1 MKSKS
6 KKRKWLLP
14 GIVLLAL
21 YSFAPAPTPLE
32 NVGNVVPRSSYGGQA
47 IQDDGIDVILNQVQ
61 DDVITGTVSDSGG
74 PIPGVAVSIKGKNV
88 STVTDENGVYSIE
101 ATIGDILVFNYP
113 GYETVE
119 ITIEGQTLIDVELF
133 MAVALEEA
141 VINAGYYTVKD
152 KERTGSIS
160 RVTAEEIEN
169 QPVGNVLSAIQG
181 R

>member
-47 IQDDGIDVILNQVQ
+47 IQDDGIDVIMHFDTSPRSARAKLSVTKVQGDGIDVILTQVQ

-74 PIPGVAVSIKGKNV
+74 PIPGVAVSIKGKKV
-88 STVTDENGVYSIE
+88 SKVTGEDGDYSID
-101 ATIGDILVFNYP
+101 AAISDISVFN
-113 GYETVE
+113 
-119 ITIEGQTLIDVELF
+119 F
-133 MAVALEEA
+133 
-141 VINAGYYTVKD
+141 
-152 KERTGSIS
+152 
-160 RVTAEEIEN
+160 
-169 QPVGNVLSAIQG
+169 
-181 R
+181 